1 MQGRL
6 LAFKKVRK
14 RPKCHLGGNKRPA
27 DFFYSRKI
35 ALTIDTTSPVW
46 MLVSSVRVFS
56 CELVFGAITLRVRFP
71 LSVD

>member
-27 DFFYSRKI
+27 DFFHGRKI
-35 ALTIDTTSPVW
+35 ALTIDTETFPGVDAS
-46 MLVSSVRVFS
+46 FS
-56 CELVFGAITLRVRFP
+56 CP
-71 LSVD
+71 SVLM

>member
-27 DFFYSRKI
+27 DFFHGRKI
-35 ALTIDTTSPVW
+35 ALTIDTET
-46 MLVSSVRVFS
+46 
-56 CELVFGAITLRVRFP
+56 FP
-71 LSVD
+71 GVDASF